1 MKKIAFITLLIA
13 GIGLTAFKKYDHPVA
28 MQSVPEKKIEKPIG
42 TQITYVV
49 DVANS
54 TFGWHAKKVTG
65 QHFGTVKIA
74 SGSIFRNKGMLN
86 GGEFVMD
93 MTSIADTDITN
104 PDYREKLEGHL
115 KSPEFFDVAKYPKAF
130 FKIKVWAPIKDAQ
143 PDAVN
148 YYVKGDL
155 TIKGITKEISFPAKV
170 NVGENTITAYADFN
184 IDRTDFG
191 LKYNSIKFDPGIGDK
206 MVNDEFN
213 VKINVIANYKK

>member
-28 MQSVPEKKIEKPIG
+28 MQSVPEKKIERPIG

-104 PDYREKLEGHL
+104 PDYRAKLE
-115 KSPEFFDVAKYPKAF
+115 
-130 FKIKVWAPIKDAQ
+130 
-143 PDAVN
+143 
-148 YYVKGDL
+148 
-155 TIKGITKEISFPAKV
+155 
-170 NVGENTITAYADFN
+170 
-184 IDRTDFG
+184 
-191 LKYNSIKFDPGIGDK
+191 
-206 MVNDEFN
+206 
-213 VKINVIANYKK
+213 